1 MIDRKELIEKLQLAA
16 RLHAVGTDDEC
27 ERHFILVS
35 INKAIEALSDQ
46 WISVDE
52 KPIELPCFIYWSDG
66 GVESYTAD
74 FCIDDLTAC
83 CDAIDGY
90 HATHWMPLPELPE
103 D

>member
-1 MIDRKELIEKLQLAA
+1 MTDRQELIKRIDDMCQTKLGELWPHDLMQCLNDCRA
-16 RLHAVGTDDEC
+16 
-27 ERHFILVS
+27 
-35 INKAIEALSDQ
+35 ALSDQ

-52 KPIELPCFIYWSDG
+52 KPIELPCLIYWSDG
-66 GVESYTAD
+66 GVESYLAD

-90 HATHWMPLPELPE
+90 HATHWMPLPEPPE